1 MEENAQMGSEC
12 QENMGSE
19 SPEMDANDF
28 QSEDDDELGFIYNT
42 YDFVTKKERENQGN
56 EWTILMTWD
65 N

>member
-1 MEENAQMGSEC
+1 
-12 QENMGSE
+12 MGSE
-19 SPEMDANDF
+19 SPEMDANGA

>member
-1 MEENAQMGSEC
+1 MEKNAQMGSEC

-56 EWTILMTWD
+56 E
-65 N
+65 